1 MSAHFSGRHKPDEPA
16 KDATGWKI
24 QANEKHK
31 QAETQKPA
39 IPLFFTANSFLK
51 TKG

>member
-1 MSAHFSGRHKPDEPA
+1 MSAHFSGRRKPDEPA

-31 QAETQKPA
+31 QAETQKAGDPS
-39 IPLFFTANSFLK
+39 FFTANSFVK